1 MHLNA
6 FDYAFESF
14 FIPLVI
20 MELGSRVR
28 KALNSIVYTS
38 AEFRGISRENKPNYT
53 ESMKLQV

>member
-38 AEFRGISRENKPNYT
+38 AEFRGKISQTIPN
-53 ESMKLQV
+53 Q